1 MPDSWIVN
9 LQDTIDAFD
18 GGALTAEQA
27 VTEALA
33 RIADPHG
40 QGAVAFLEVSTEA
53 ALDRARA
60 WDEHRA
66 RGEGVP
72 PLAGVPFSV
81 KDNIDQV
88 GIVTRAASPVL
99 AGMPPA
105 ASDAPFLRR
114 LLDLGAVPVGR
125 TNMTA
130 FAYSGLGLNPHFGTP
145 LSPLGRDIGLIAGGS
160 TSGGAVSVAEGMA
173 AFAIGTDTS
182 GSCRIPAACCGL
194 VGYRP
199 TKTRHSI
206 DGIVPLAPS
215 YDVPGFLAS
224 DVAGIRIL
232 AAAMAGRP
240 PVTRAGDT
248 ARAPRLTGLRFLVP
262 TDDQLASTDP
272 PIERHFATTIARIEA
287 AGASVERAPFLFDAV
302 AAIGPWEI
310 FAHEALWLHEPLL
323 AAHRALYDPRIA
335 RRVDLAARITDG
347 EYTERLAALDAVMAE
362 SDRRLSEFDAVLTP
376 TLPVV
381 PPTLAQLRDDDD
393 YFRYNSL
400 IIRNTAIANHL
411 DLPAI
416 AVPMGLVTEARLP
429 ASLQVIGRRDEDEA
443 MIDVAAALAPIAN
456 EDAGLD

>member
-1 MPDSWIVN
+1 M
-9 LQDTIDAFD
+9 
-18 GGALTAEQA
+18 
-27 VTEALA
+27 
-33 RIADPHG
+33 
-40 QGAVAFLEVSTEA
+40 
-53 ALDRARA
+53 
-60 WDEHRA
+60 
-66 RGEGVP
+66 
-72 PLAGVPFSV
+72 
-81 KDNIDQV
+81 KDNFDQV

-105 ASDAPFLRR
+105 TSDAPFLRR

-206 DGIVPLAPS
+206 DGIVPLAPI
-215 YDVPGFLAS
+215 YDVPGVIAS

-232 AAAMAGRP
+232 VDAMAGR
-240 PVTRAGDT
+240 RRSAHAGE
-248 ARAPRLTGLRFLVP
+248 AAPAPRLASLRFLVP
-262 TDDQLASTDP
+262 TDDQLAETDP
-272 PIERHFATTIARIEA
+272 PIERRFADVLRRLEA
-287 AGASVERAPFLFDAV
+287 AGASVERAPFQFDAV

-335 RRVDLAARITDG
+335 RRVDLATRITDA
-347 EYTERLAALDAVMAE
+347 EYTERLAALDALRLEA
-362 SDRRLSEFDAVLTP
+362 DRQMSGFDAVLTP
-376 TLPVV
+376 TLPIV
-381 PPTLAQLRDDDD
+381 PPTLAQLEDDAE
-393 YFRYNSL
+393 YFAFNSL

-416 AVPMGLVTEARLP
+416 AMPMGLVTEARLP
-429 ASLQVIGRRDEDEA
+429 ASLQVIGRRDADEA
-443 MIDVAAALAPIAN
+443 MIGIAAALEAIAN
-456 EDAGLD
+456 QEDEP